1 MGSISQNLKLSKKP
15 SKIRSIIFQANK
27 ALKSSLKNKRP
38 VGRAKF
44 NRCLIII
51 TEDLPQIGETGKLMM
66 QLKKQQFCDALR
78 QFGVQ
83 IISVL
88 MVLAAVGSSPVFAE
102 KECQPVDKK
111 RIKIE
116 GYISKSFRKQRKQVF
131 KEFGEI
137 GSSRVALRVYP
148 MGETSKVIAVGRCVP
163 AYIAQHIIRK
173 SLEYSTGVE
182 SLVQQ
187 QFVHTHWV
195 GIGVTMFDEL
205 SQQMVTADQ
214 VKQLLKQ
221 DISDEDFHLLYRK
234 LSVPNELVPFFGLQR
249 PNIKIATPN

>member
-1 MGSISQNLKLSKKP
+1 
-15 SKIRSIIFQANK
+15 
-27 ALKSSLKNKRP
+27 
-38 VGRAKF
+38 
-44 NRCLIII
+44 
-51 TEDLPQIGETGKLMM
+51 MM
-66 QLKKQQFCDALR
+66 QYKKQQFSDVLR
-78 QFGVQ
+78 QFGAR

-88 MVLAAVGSSPVFAE
+88 MVLGIVGASPVFAE
-102 KECQPVDKK
+102 KECESVDKK
-111 RIKIE
+111 SIKVE

-131 KEFGEI
+131 KEFKEI
-137 GSSRVALRVYP
+137 GSIRVALRVYP

-163 AYIAQHIIRK
+163 AYIAQHIIKK
-173 SLEYSTGVE
+173 SMEYSTGVE

-205 SQQMVTADQ
+205 SQQLVTADQ

-221 DISDEDFHLLYRK
+221 DISDEDFHVLYRK

-249 PNIKIATPN
+249 PNVKIATPN